1 MQSFGRFNRIIKS
14 LGVLFIQA
22 ILAVPIPM
30 IVGFFPEGLAEKYY
44 SNTYLQPIAPAM
56 SLCAAI
62 LGYVIYKFWPKREA
76 KYIWM
81 IFVGFFLW
89 AIASALIWPEPY
101 TLEPNRWIA
110 VFHQYFGAGP
120 QCSSSECLYEFFCTM
135 PTACAIAYSLGAYLQ
150 SKTGRSPKA
159 KVEIHS

>member
-30 IVGFFPEGLAEKYY
+30 IVGFFPALFLEKYY
-44 SNTYLQPIAPAM
+44 SNTYLQSVDPPTT
-56 SLCAAI
+56 LCAAI

-81 IFVGFFLW
+81 IFVGLFLW
-89 AIASALIWPEPY
+89 SLASALIWPEPY

-110 VFHQYFGAGP
+110 VFHRYFGAGT
-120 QCSSSECLYEFFCTM
+120 QCSSDECMTEFFYTT
-135 PTACAIAYSLGAYLQ
+135 PTACTIAYSLGAYLQ
-150 SKTGRSPKA
+150 SKT
-159 KVEIHS
+159 